1 MKKIKHNKLRNTG
14 IIFELLVR
22 QITSDILNNKDSQA
36 IQIVKEFFSKK
47 SSLAHELKLYQ
58 TLTNEKLSSEWK
70 AGQLLEAVV
79 KSRKKLD
86 EASLE
91 KLKYS
96 LVKRIRESYKLEDF
110 FQHKV
115 NNYKVL
121 ASVYKLFEY
130 AEADNPVDVVD
141 SKSCI
146 FEHLI
151 RKPEDTPSV
160 ESLIETQFG
169 KEDKDIRLLSYKILL
184 EKFNDKYNKLNPNQK
199 QLLKLYI
206 TNSPNNQNELFEFVI
221 SSVKAIKTDLD
232 KNIKKCD
239 NQVVQIK
246 LSEVNNLLTTITE
259 SRIIKDNHVLSLL
272 RYFELVKELKKI
284 N

>member
-121 ASVYKLFEY
+121 SSVY
-130 AEADNPVDVVD
+130 
-141 SKSCI
+141 
-146 FEHLI
+146 
-151 RKPEDTPSV
+151 
-160 ESLIETQFG
+160 
-169 KEDKDIRLLSYKILL
+169 
-184 EKFNDKYNKLNPNQK
+184 
-199 QLLKLYI
+199 
-206 TNSPNNQNELFEFVI
+206 
-221 SSVKAIKTDLD
+221 
-232 KNIKKCD
+232 
-239 NQVVQIK
+239 
-246 LSEVNNLLTTITE
+246 
-259 SRIIKDNHVLSLL
+259 
-272 RYFELVKELKKI
+272 
-284 N
+284 

>member
-47 SSLAHELKLYQ
+47 NGLAHELKLYQ

-86 EASLE
+86 EQSLE

-96 LVKRIRESYKLEDF
+96 LIKRIRESYKLEDF

-121 ASVYKLFEY
+121 ASVYK
-130 AEADNPVDVVD
+130 
-141 SKSCI
+141 
-146 FEHLI
+146 
-151 RKPEDTPSV
+151 
-160 ESLIETQFG
+160 
-169 KEDKDIRLLSYKILL
+169 
-184 EKFNDKYNKLNPNQK
+184 
-199 QLLKLYI
+199 
-206 TNSPNNQNELFEFVI
+206 
-221 SSVKAIKTDLD
+221 
-232 KNIKKCD
+232 
-239 NQVVQIK
+239 
-246 LSEVNNLLTTITE
+246 
-259 SRIIKDNHVLSLL
+259 
-272 RYFELVKELKKI
+272 
-284 N
+284 